1 MRKNAKAVDTG
12 KTPDPLEEAK
22 PKRGRK
28 PKAGKQQE
36 ETGAAAETEAAQE
49 AGQEPEAA
57 PEAAEMP
64 AAETEST
71 DAEQTGTPPETAPEA
86 DTEPG
91 NDTAE
96 EPAAEDRNAQEE
108 EAGERN
114 GTEESGEEPEMPPAP
129 VAPTQ
134 VIESPLKLMKQEFA
148 ERAQVIKEQMQNIQN
163 AFITIGFQL
172 HWIRENN
179 MFRVLNYKNV
189 YEYAEKEYGIKKTT
203 CCNFISIV
211 ENYADRDENG
221 NVIESIS
228 DCYRNYSASQL
239 VAMLGMSDEMKQQV
253 SPDMSVRAINRLRK
267 GEPEEPPVEAGNPA
281 VENAQEKENAPEP
294 PADDAVPTEEKA
306 GPEKGGSVDTTDGP
320 LEEPAAYGNDIRAEK
335 EEETGET
342 GGGEEEP
349 EEAAGNMEETPEGIP
364 DGTLAEIDSYND
376 YRSMADELDLIMR
389 HVFSVDAPVR
399 VKIVCVQG

>member
-1 MRKNAKAVDTG
+1 MRKNVKAVDTG
-12 KTPDPLEEAK
+12 KTPDPLEAAK

-28 PKAGKQQE
+28 PKAGKAE
-36 ETGAAAETEAAQE
+36 ENPDGKEDAGE
-49 AGQEPEAA
+49 AGGTPEESPGEPKEAEGPEPVGDTPEKPQEPER
-57 PEAAEMP
+57 E
-64 AAETEST
+64 
-71 DAEQTGTPPETAPEA
+71 DG
-86 DTEPG
+86 PG
-91 NDTAE
+91 
-96 EPAAEDRNAQEE
+96 EDGKKAE
-108 EAGERN
+108 EAGKEPEK
-114 GTEESGEEPEMPPAP
+114 GSGEPEAEPVEMLPAP
-129 VAPTQ
+129 VVPTQ
-134 VIESPLKLMKQEFA
+134 VIESPLKRMKQEFA
-148 ERAQVIKEQMQNIQN
+148 ERAQVIKEQMRNIQN

-294 PADDAVPTEEKA
+294 PADDGIPTEEKA
-306 GPEKGGSVDTTDGP
+306 GPEQGGSVDTTDEP
-320 LEEPAAYGNDIRAEK
+320 LEEPAAYGNDIHAEK

-342 GGGEEEP
+342 GCGEEEP
-349 EEAAGNMEETPEGIP
+349 GEAAGNMEETPEGIP